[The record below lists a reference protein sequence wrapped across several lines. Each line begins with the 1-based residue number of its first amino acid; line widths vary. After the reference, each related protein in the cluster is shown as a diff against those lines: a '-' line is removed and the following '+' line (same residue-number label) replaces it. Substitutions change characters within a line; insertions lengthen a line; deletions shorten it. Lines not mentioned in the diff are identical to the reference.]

1 MRFCT
6 ISTLRRDSSKYKY
19 KINLKSLRIKFE
31 MLREIVQD
39 KLDILLISET
49 RVDPSFPSR

>member
-6 ISTLRRDSSKYKY
+6 DSTLRRDSNKYKY

>member
-6 ISTLRRDSSKYKY
+6 ISTLRRDSNKYKY

-49 RVDPSFPSR
+49 RVDPSFPSK